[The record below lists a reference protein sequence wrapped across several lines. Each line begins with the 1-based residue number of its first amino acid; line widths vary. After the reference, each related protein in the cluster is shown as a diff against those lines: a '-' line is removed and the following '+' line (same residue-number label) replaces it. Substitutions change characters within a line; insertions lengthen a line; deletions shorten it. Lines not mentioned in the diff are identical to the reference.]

1 MLQEVAHD
9 YKLGTMAP
17 LDLDKYAEIAKQCK
31 YLPENDLKRLC
42 DYVCDLL
49 LEESNVQPVSTP
61 VTVCGDIHGQFY
73 DLCELFRTGGQVPD
87 TNYIFMFGDVHY
99 LLVLKAKWPDRI
111 TLLRGNHESRQIT
124 QVYGFYDEC
133 QTKYG
138 NANAWRYCTKVFD
151 MLTVAALMDEQIL
164 CVHGGLSPDI
174 KTLDQIRT
182 IERNQEIPHK
192 GAFCD
197 LVWSDPEDVDTWAI
211 SPRGAGWLFGAKVT
225 NEAHQLVHE
234 GYKFMFD
241 EKLVTVWSAPNY
253 CYRCGNIASIMV
265 FKDANTRE
273 PKLFRAVPDS
283 ERNGITR
290 NNLFGVVLH
299 KDAALFQPSEQGAIN
314 FHVSQEKRQIAPKK
328 RHSKDRHVCQVE
340 EEDRR
345 GGATAPRS
353 GVRIPRTIS
362 KESITSVGAD
372 SGDDF
377 ASDGSSSRD
386 DLPAQ
391 LLRRNDQ
398 IRKLEAKLSASIK
411 KLQDQNETHQTSRA
425 KMAEGMALA
434 LEKKD
439 EEWIEKMTDLEK
451 EKAALSA
458 RLEEMMEQSLALFQK
473 RDDLD
478 ELEGFQQQELAKVK
492 HMLLKKEE
500 QLSRKDQELQQKEA
514 EVQSAKR
521 GLSEVRGK
529 LQTLEQQ
536 HAESCTINTELEI
549 EREELLL
556 LREEA
561 EQKFSE
567 LQAVLQ
573 RVSEDFH
580 KAAVTEEDK
589 ERLLADLQKKV
600 TSLER
605 RLQGNLSQDEHLQEF
620 LQEQNLEETRAEL
633 LLVRT
638 NHADTVSALETQVS
652 KLNGNI
658 TELQTLLR
666 HKDDSSR
673 AYRDRTDTQIADL
686 EQKVVESSDRLRSAE
701 HQITEKQQHM
711 EKLQGECNAEKAFLD
726 QQVCLLQQQSE
737 EKASRLQQSISSLQ
751 TDRQLLHHGC
761 QRDEA
766 TSSLSQRTEELE
778 QCRAELNSRQTVST
792 EIAKALEESRRQ
804 KEELQTQ
811 VGELTAS
818 LQSSLQQVS
827 TVNKKL
833 SLKEEDIETLQS
845 EVQYRQAS
853 LEQLQAEV
861 EQQRISFLEVEVETL
876 TEQLHSPEVC
886 EEDQNGS
893 VTVDDLD
900 HIHKV
905 NRDLEQQLTDKN
917 RTIKQLQQRLAELK
931 RTLQKELEKFPES
944 RAEKPERVYPEPP
957 PASTLSPPTSNTT
970 VTNTSDLNDSREI
983 NFEYLKH
990 VVLKFMSCREAEAF
1004 QLIRAVSVLL
1014 NFSREEEDMLK
1025 QTLEYKVG
1033 LQSAASNTYVLVR
1046 IKAFSEGCHPAF
1058 NLRLFN

>member
-1 MLQEVAHD
+1 MFA
-9 YKLGTMAP
+9 KL
-17 LDLDKYAEIAKQCK
+17 KKKIAE
-31 YLPENDLKRLC
+31 
-42 DYVCDLL
+42 
-49 LEESNVQPVSTP
+49 
-61 VTVCGDIHGQFY
+61 
-73 DLCELFRTGGQVPD
+73 
-87 TNYIFMFGDVHY
+87 
-99 LLVLKAKWPDRI
+99 
-111 TLLRGNHESRQIT
+111 
-124 QVYGFYDEC
+124 
-133 QTKYG
+133 
-138 NANAWRYCTKVFD
+138 
-151 MLTVAALMDEQIL
+151 
-164 CVHGGLSPDI
+164 
-174 KTLDQIRT
+174 
-182 IERNQEIPHK
+182 
-192 GAFCD
+192 
-197 LVWSDPEDVDTWAI
+197 
-211 SPRGAGWLFGAKVT
+211 
-225 NEAHQLVHE
+225 EA
-234 GYKFMFD
+234 
-241 EKLVTVWSAPNY
+241 
-253 CYRCGNIASIMV
+253 
-265 FKDANTRE
+265 
-273 PKLFRAVPDS
+273 
-283 ERNGITR
+283 
-290 NNLFGVVLH
+290 
-299 KDAALFQPSEQGAIN
+299 
-314 FHVSQEKRQIAPKK
+314 
-328 RHSKDRHVCQVE
+328 
-340 EEDRR
+340 
-345 GGATAPRS
+345 ATAPRS

-391 LLRRNDQ
+391 LLRRNYQ

-473 RDDLD
+473 RD

-556 LREEA
+556 LKEEA
-561 EQKFSE
+561 EQKLSE

-580 KAAVTEEDK
+580 KGMVSTLERSLHELQTEHDALKLQQQKAAVTEEDK
-589 ERLLADLQKKV
+589 ERSLADLQKKV

-620 LQEQNLEETRAEL
+620 LQEKCGLEQNLEETRAEL

-673 AYRDRTDTQIADL
+673 AYRDRTDTQMADL
-686 EQKVVESSDRLRSAE
+686 EQKVVKSSDRLMSAE

-751 TDRQLLHHGC
+751 TDRQLLHHRLADLDS

-766 TSSLSQRTEELE
+766 TYSLSQRTEELE

-818 LQSSLQQVS
+818 LQSSLQKVS

-845 EVQYRQAS
+845 EVQCRQAS

-861 EQQRISFLEVEVETL
+861 EQQRVQLAQVEL
-876 TEQLHSPEVC
+876 DKDSQLS
-886 EEDQNGS
+886 S
-893 VTVDDLD
+893 L
-900 HIHKV
+900 
-905 NRDLEQQLTDKN
+905 
-917 RTIKQLQQRLAELK
+917 
-931 RTLQKELEKFPES
+931 
-944 RAEKPERVYPEPP
+944 
-957 PASTLSPPTSNTT
+957 
-970 VTNTSDLNDSREI
+970 
-983 NFEYLKH
+983 
-990 VVLKFMSCREAEAF
+990 
-1004 QLIRAVSVLL
+1004 
-1014 NFSREEEDMLK
+1014 REELLS
-1025 QTLEYKVG
+1025 QTRQLDTC
-1033 LQSAASNTYVLVR
+1033 QVR
-1046 IKAFSEGCHPAF
+1046 
-1058 NLRLFN
+1058 